1 MKLVKTVKKH
11 LIYELN
17 EKEKEKLNNGIN
29 FLIFKKKEYGEV
41 KPLLTWDYGYHLK
54 ETENLEDAVEFCKG
68 E

>member
-29 FLIFKKKEYGEV
+29 FLIFKKEEYKEV
-41 KPLLTWDYGYHLK
+41 KPLLSWDYGYHLK
-54 ETENLEDAVEFCKG
+54 ETETLEDAVKFCKG

>member
-17 EKEKEKLNNGIN
+17 EKEKRKLNNGIN
-29 FLIFKKKEYGEV
+29 FLIFKKEEYGEV
-41 KPLLTWDYGYHLK
+41 KPLLSWDYGCHLK
-54 ETENLEDAVEFCKG
+54 ETETLEDAVEFCKG